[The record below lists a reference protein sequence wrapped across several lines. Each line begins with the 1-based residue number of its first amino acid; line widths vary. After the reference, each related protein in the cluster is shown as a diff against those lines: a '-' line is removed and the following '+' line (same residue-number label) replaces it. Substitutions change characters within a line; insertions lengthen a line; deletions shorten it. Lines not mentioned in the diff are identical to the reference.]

1 MKFLS
6 PEYFELLR
14 TDPVFAR
21 AQQLG
26 WAIAINIGDERIVI
40 EKDGK
45 QQDESL
51 KVKPQPDEVEPGRN
65 QQIPDKRGLNQ
76 LPDKQIPFPNKR
88 QQNERQEK

>member
-1 MKFLS
+1 MVKLLS

-26 WAIAINIGDERIVI
+26 WALSMNVGDERIVI

-45 QQDESL
+45 QKDESL
-51 KVKPQPDEVEPGRN
+51 KVKPQPDDFEPGRN
-65 QQIPDKRGLNQ
+65 EQAPGKRGLNQ
-76 LPDKQIPFPNKR
+76 VPDQLNRIKN
-88 QQNERQEK
+88 